1 MRSEAK
7 TKLISSLLSLWA
19 WFQYCLNQS
28 KVLVSEEMRVEDQFL
43 DLWAEAVVVFAPFG
57 RSLDQWHKKEMFL
70 YHGL

>member
-43 DLWAEAVVVFAPFG
+43 DLWAKVGGWWLSSCTVKP
-57 RSLDQWHKKEMFL
+57 
-70 YHGL
+70 